1 MANGH
6 FFYFMGFMKESEIIS
21 RLTEIANPVCEEL
34 GAFLVEIIV
43 LSGKKKSIEIVVQ
56 SDDGVKS
63 QDIVAISREI
73 NKRTEEIEFFE
84 DPYQIEVGSPG
95 IGRPIKMIRA
105 LNSQIG
111 RLLDIE
117 FKKETGKQ
125 SVKGNLKAING
136 QILSVEVKSKKESII
151 HEINFDDI
159 KSVSVDVEW

>member
-21 RLTEIANPVCEEL
+21 KLTEIAVPVCEEL

-43 LSGKKKSIEIVVQ
+43 LSGKKKSIEIIVQ
-56 SDDGVKS
+56 SDEGVKS

-73 NKRTEEIEFFE
+73 NKRTEEIEFFQ

-125 SVKGNLKAING
+125 PLKGNLKAING
-136 QILSVEVKSKKESII
+136 QLLLVEVKTKKETTS
-151 HEINFDDI
+151 HEVNFDDI
-159 KSVSVDVEW
+159 KTVCVDVEW